1 MERHAV
7 KHWFCPWH
15 GNRDHKLT
23 AVRVTYKRSNEP
35 ESKFRW
41 GRRSPGPTSYWKPVS
56 SWQLLG
62 KRKKS
67 FFSKDVVICR
77 LLVLQWMAPHSSTY
91 GWVALTR
98 FNTLAKKRKIKGAHV
113 EKIWKGIG
121 RILEQNNVI
130 YFIIY
135 LFGIIKIKKK
145 YRVSL
150 VLMAWKKS
158 TDKRDESCFINV
170 LGNNMDGDKA
180 KHRRQLLFNYLVM
193 SLPLEHL
200 CTYF

>member
-1 MERHAV
+1 MAIEIINSQQSGLLTKDQMSQNPSSDGGEDLLVPLLTENLLAV
-7 KHWFCPWH
+7 GSF
-15 GNRDHKLT
+15 
-23 AVRVTYKRSNEP
+23 
-35 ESKFRW
+35 W
-41 GRRSPGPTSYWKPVS
+41 GRG
-56 SWQLLG
+56 
-62 KRKKS
+62 KKS

-150 VLMAWKKS
+150 VLMA
-158 TDKRDESCFINV
+158 
-170 LGNNMDGDKA
+170 
-180 KHRRQLLFNYLVM
+180 
-193 SLPLEHL
+193 
-200 CTYF
+200 